1 MLWKKTDI
9 NLCSSFSSAS
19 KKDDARLPEL
29 IREEIKARTW
39 FVLCD
44 SDHARASPWVQEEMA
59 FVTSNKPKDTIVT
72 IDLATDLDVK
82 LDGDVPP
89 FVRKLR
95 PLLKRATVFL
105 SYVGSDRQIGVP
117 NLRGALG
124 AGLSSIFGSEAIET
138 RYRLGGLA
146 YDGGKLE
153 EALEHGFVLLLL
165 SYDYLTNIWCKKER
179 ELAFKILA
187 SRPSNIVPVIVRDAD
202 YVKRQL
208 PMHLPPNL
216 PHGLVMIDITEAD
229 IPSLLHL
236 LKTRPMT

>member
-1 MLWKKTDI
+1 MSDQSEADGVWIFVSHSNLDLKKVLQIRDA
-9 NLCSSFSSAS
+9 LEKDGHKPLLFFL
-19 KKDDARLPEL
+19 KRLQKDDARLPEL

-105 SYVGSDRQIGVP
+105 SYVGSDRQI
-117 NLRGALG
+117 AYQ
-124 AGLSSIFGSEAIET
+124 IF
-138 RYRLGGLA
+138 
-146 YDGGKLE
+146 
-153 EALEHGFVLLLL
+153 EALLEQ
-165 SYDYLTNIWCKKER
+165 DYR
-179 ELAFKILA
+179 AFLD
-187 SRPSNIVPVIVRDAD
+187 SRPLRPDIAWEAWPMMEANWKKLSNMASCCCFSVTTI
-202 YVKRQL
+202 
-208 PMHLPPNL
+208 
-216 PHGLVMIDITEAD
+216 
-229 IPSLLHL
+229 
-236 LKTRPMT
+236 